1 MSAWRYAL
9 DEALV
14 SLRRNARSV
23 AISVATIAVAFLTLG
38 GFLVALA
45 NIEAAAARWAQAA
58 ELSVYLRDGIDET
71 TRTTLARDLG
81 AHAAVAEVSYV
92 SKDDALQR
100 FRQDFPELSDVA
112 GSLDT
117 NPFPASLEVRLRPEA
132 ATADTAQ
139 TLAGEVGGRDG
150 VADVQFDQRW
160 IARVLALVSGV
171 RLLGLGIGAV
181 LLTGAAFTVAAV
193 VRLSLVARQDELDI
207 MALVGAPFAFVRGP
221 FIAEGMLQ
229 GLAGA
234 SVALVAL
241 RVVFSLARGGAGD
254 DLAGLLGTGQLRFLG
269 VGAGF
274 LLLAAGLAV
283 GGVAGIAASRPTAEA
298 RFSGPP
304 R

>member
-14 SLRRNARSV
+14 SLRRNARSA

-45 NIEAAAARWAQAA
+45 NIEEAAARWAQAA
-58 ELSVYLRDGIDET
+58 ELSVYLRDGIADT
-71 TRTTLARDLG
+71 TRASIERDLG
-81 AHAAVAEVSYV
+81 AHAAVAAVSYV
-92 SKDDALQR
+92 SKDEALER
-100 FRQDFPELSDVA
+100 FREDFPELSDVA
-112 GSLDT
+112 GSLEA

-132 ATADTAQ
+132 ATPDTAQ
-139 TLAGEVGGRDG
+139 ALAGQVVGRDG

-181 LLTGAAFTVAAV
+181 LLTGAAFTAAAV

-234 SVALVAL
+234 LVAL
-241 RVVFSLARGGAGD
+241 ATLRFLFSAVRGGAGD
-254 DLAGLLGTGQLRFLG
+254 DLAGLMGTGELRFLSL
-269 VGAGF
+269 GAA
-274 LLLAAGLAV
+274 LLLLSAGVLV
-283 GGVAGIAASRPTAEA
+283 GGVAGLAASRPP
-298 RFSGPP
+298 SHP
-304 R
+304 

>member
-283 GGVAGIAASRPTAEA
+283 GGVAGIAASRPTPEA

>member
-9 DEALV
+9 DEALL
-14 SLRRNARSV
+14 SFRRNPRSA
-23 AISVATIAVAFLTLG
+23 AISIATIAVAFLTLG

-58 ELSVYLRDGIDET
+58 ELSIYLRDGIAES
-71 TRTTLARDLG
+71 TRTAIERDLG
-81 AHAAVAEVSYV
+81 AHAAVAGVSYV
-92 SKDDALQR
+92 SKDQALER
-100 FRQDFPELSDVA
+100 FREDFPELSDVA

-139 TLAGEVGGRDG
+139 ALAGQVVKQDG

-171 RLLGLGIGAV
+171 RLVGLGIGVV
-181 LLTGAAFTVAAV
+181 LLTGAAFTAAAV
-193 VRLSLVARQDELDI
+193 VRLSLFARQDELDI

-229 GLAGA
+229 GLVG
-234 SVALVAL
+234 SLVAL
-241 RVVFSLARGGAGD
+241 LALRVGYWAVRGGAGD
-254 DLAGLLGTGQLRFLG
+254 DLAGLLGSAELRFLG
-269 VGAGF
+269 LGTGLLFVSAGVLVGAIS
-274 LLLAAGLAV
+274 GL
-283 GGVAGIAASRPTAEA
+283 AASRRPSRT
-298 RFSGPP
+298 
-304 R
+304 